1 MTIMQKIGDGVL
13 SANQSTISLL
23 TPALGPGEQ
32 LNIYASVTNDHA
44 YYVYYA
50 YYAFVYALKL

>member
-1 MTIMQKIGDGVL
+1 MTIMQRIGDGAL

-23 TPALGPGEQ
+23 TPAHGPGEE
-32 LNIYASVTNDHA
+32 LNLYASVNNDH
-44 YYVYYA
+44 A